1 MIDNKG
7 DIHQQIARDI
17 LDKINQEKILKTPK
31 KYGQNDKKQ
40 TTVTID
46 IETLEQLNLYCE
58 KYKIKKKD
66 FIRESLLYFFNQS
79 IDITKPSLKSE
90 AEVVLKRLDYIV
102 GILKTQEKEIQ
113 KPTCNEV
120 LKMSHNIETII
131 NALNGG
137 IE

>member
-17 LDKINQEKILKTPK
+17 LDEINQEKALNSK
-31 KYGQNDKKQ
+31 KEPRGNSKKQ

-79 IDITKPSLKSE
+79 IDITKPPLKSD

-102 GILKTQEKEIQ
+102 GILKTQEKDIQ

-137 IE
+137 VE